1 MALQEIDPDG
11 EAFRRAL
18 GSFPTGVTVVTARA
32 PSGEIVGVTANS
44 FNSVSLDPPLV
55 LWSLDKE
62 ARSLPVFRTAG
73 FFAVNVLGA
82 GQSDLSKRFARPQDD
97 KFDSVEVDSGAGGC
111 PLLTG
116 CVARFQCRTEQT
128 IDGGD
133 HVIFVGRVLE
143 FDHDTEAPALAFY
156 RGRYCR
162 LEMHTESAD
171 EGARPATA
179 EESW

>member
-1 MALQEIDPDG
+1 MQEIETDI

-32 PSGEIVGVTANS
+32 PSGETVGVTANS

-62 ARSLPVFRTAG
+62 ARSLTAFRTAG

-82 GQSDLSKRFARPQDD
+82 DQLELSKHFARRQDD

-162 LEMHTESAD
+162 IEMHTEVGD
-171 EGARPATA
+171 EEARPAPA
-179 EESW
+179 QEDS

>member
-1 MALQEIDPDG
+1 MREIETDS

-62 ARSLPVFRTAG
+62 ARSLAAFRTAG

-82 GQSDLSKRFARPQDD
+82 GQFDLSKRFAHRQGD
-97 KFDSVEVDSGAGGC
+97 KFAGVEVDAGAGGC
-111 PLLTG
+111 PLLEG
-116 CVARFQCRTEQT
+116 CVARFQCRTEQM

-143 FDHDTEAPALAFY
+143 FDHDTDAPALAFY

-162 LEMHTESAD
+162 LELHREVGDEDAPPASA
-171 EGARPATA
+171 EG
-179 EESW
+179 SS